1 MKHRTPFLALFAAA
15 CLHGQLAAQARLGS
29 IYDPDRGPQAMI
41 ADKTARRPGDLLT
54 VLIVE
59 SQDVANQEQ
68 SALRRETSLDYALDS
83 FNLKPKAFSVLPDVV
98 AESTDEFT
106 GTANYQK
113 RGTFE
118 ARITAIVMDVL
129 PNGNLVISGRREIR
143 VDNELKVIEF
153 SGIVR
158 RYDVKP
164 NNTVESEL
172 VAEARVAYVG
182 RGPLT
187 NTTNRR
193 GLGGLIHR
201 AITWLWPF

>member
-1 MKHRTPFLALFAAA
+1 MKRILSLLAL
-15 CLHGQLAAQARLGS
+15 LALGATATAQARPGS
-29 IYDPDRGPQAMI
+29 IYNPDRGPQSMI
-41 ADKTARRPGDLLT
+41 GDKTARRPGDLLT

-68 SALRRETSLDYALDS
+68 SALKKETNLDYALDS
-83 FNLKPKAFSVLPDVV
+83 FNVKPSAFNILPDITGK
-98 AESTDEFT
+98 STDELT

-113 RGTFE
+113 KGSFQ

-143 VDNELKVIEF
+143 VDQEIKVIEF

-158 RYDVKP
+158 RYDVQP
-164 NNTVESEL
+164 ANTVESEL
-172 VAEARVAYVG
+172 VAEARVSYVG

-193 GLGGLIHR
+193 GLGGWLHG
-201 AITWLWPF
+201 AISWLWPF